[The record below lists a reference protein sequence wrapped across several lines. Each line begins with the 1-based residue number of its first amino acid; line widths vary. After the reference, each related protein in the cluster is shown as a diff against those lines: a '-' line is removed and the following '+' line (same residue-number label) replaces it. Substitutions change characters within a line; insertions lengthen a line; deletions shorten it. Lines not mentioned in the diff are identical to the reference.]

1 MSPTTE
7 GVIETL
13 KDENLR
19 GLRIGV
25 QLYGTDPNHRLV
37 DFLAGA
43 GAEVSTVAPYI
54 YADDVEDAQVDT
66 LIDALLATEVDAIAF
81 TSATQVRRLLQ
92 IAKRRE
98 QGEAAL
104 LSALGRIKVAAV
116 GPVVADEL
124 AACGVQVD
132 LMPESSFFMK
142 PLVRELVKVL
152 GTR

>member
-1 MSPTTE
+1 
-7 GVIETL
+7 
-13 KDENLR
+13 
-19 GLRIGV
+19 
-25 QLYGTDPNHRLV
+25 V
-37 DFLAGA
+37 DFLAGT

-54 YADDVEDAQVDT
+54 YADDVEDAQVEA

-124 AACGVQVD
+124 VACGVQVD

>member
-1 MSPTTE
+1 M
-7 GVIETL
+7 
-13 KDENLR
+13 
-19 GLRIGV
+19 
-25 QLYGTDPNHRLV
+25 
-37 DFLAGA
+37 
-43 GAEVSTVAPYI
+43 
-54 YADDVEDAQVDT
+54 
-66 LIDALLATEVDAIAF
+66 
-81 TSATQVRRLLQ
+81 RRLLQ

-124 AACGVQVD
+124 TACGVQVD

-152 GTR
+152 GAR